1 MSISIRLKNWLI
13 ENQFAPATL
22 TEDADWKSAALKA
35 IEDGQL
41 SAEKLAELTAQKGS
55 AGTTPSSL
63 FGDVR
68 VKGPGERYSTTK
80 SVAKHVRSGQP
91 VRDERGREVLTTS
104 ELEFAK
110 AGAFLKWRAA
120 KDGQNVALTEHERE
134 LVAEIFAKD
143 LFAGRLGSEWKT
155 GVAGASVKA
164 LLEDATSGGQ
174 ELVPEWFDQ
183 MIVQFPLLHSELLPH
198 VDLRDV
204 PRGSSVEGASVG
216 NPSVTWGVAEGTA
229 ISPFDTAD
237 LVAGLDT
244 SIHPV
249 TCAIEIGRDFLSDA
263 AVDVGRVLVENV
275 GQKMLAELDRV
286 IVLGNGA
293 TEPQGLFNASGI
305 TDIGNPAGGAGAA
318 AQVDDYE
325 TLLFSVPKQ
334 YRVPSMRPVFVMNDT
349 SYSRARGIAVGESDA
364 RRVFGMDHESYSLL
378 GRRVAICNELTNAQA
393 AFACLARYRL
403 YRRAGQSVRF
413 TSEGK
418 ELATKNLTLLVVR
431 GRFGGRVVDP
441 SAVAF
446 SDNWQA

>member
-1 MSISIRLKNWLI
+1 MDISTELQNWLV
-13 ENQFAPATL
+13 ERDYAQKTWTDA
-22 TEDADWKSAALKA
+22 ADWKSAALKA

-41 SAEKLAELTAQKGS
+41 SAEKLAELTTQKGN

-68 VKGPGERYSTTK
+68 VKGPGERYSAVK
-80 SVAKHVRSGQP
+80 SPAKHARSGQP

-120 KDGQNVALTEHERE
+120 KDGQGAVLSEHERE
-134 LVAEIFAKD
+134 LVGEIFAKD

-198 VDLRDV
+198 VDLRDM

-237 LVAGLDT
+237 LVAGIDT
-244 SIHPV
+244 SVHPLS
-249 TCAIEIGRDFLSDA
+249 CAIEVGRDFLSDA

-286 IVLGNGA
+286 IVLGNGT
-293 TEPQGLFNASGI
+293 TEPQGIFNASGI

-325 TLLFSVPKQ
+325 ALLFAVPKQ
-334 YRVPSMRPVFVMNDT
+334 YRVPSMRPVFIANDT
-349 SYSRARGIAVGESDA
+349 TYSRARSIPVGEADA
-364 RRVFGMDHESYSLL
+364 RRIFGMDHESYSLL
-378 GRRVAICNELTNAQA
+378 GRPFKVSNELANNQA
-393 AFACLARYRL
+393 MFACLARYRL
-403 YRRAGQSVRF
+403 YRRLGQQVRF

-431 GRFGGRVVDP
+431 GRFGGRLVDP
-441 SAVAF
+441 SACSY
-446 SDNWQA
+446 SDSWQA